1 MKTATTSFIETLR
14 LTEQHK
20 TADKF
25 AKPQR
30 GVFSTLLN
38 AEAAKKMGHEMN
50 NRISE
55 VTDTYFNAVVLC
67 RKNKITEALT
77 VLLQGDAAF
86 GNFEAEPQRVINLF
100 KISAWANYHYKA
112 GQFKQGID
120 LLVSGLPLSAKLEA
134 EGYGVLQF
142 RRIEQLQNVCR
153 ILFSSKKYLEG
164 FTLMRSIIRFI
175 VSGNTEGL
183 YIKDWNHQKFTQIRQ
198 MMENTLDSVFLQLAI
213 LNSSAHETPFGDL
226 FYYDFFFKELLETM
240 EADTYNRSILY
251 NWMYVKASYFKEGK
265 EAFLNN
271 ISIFLKDEEISPDYN
286 KLKENLLLQSIQ
298 VLKKHECD
306 DLKAVQESVSLYISN
321 LQPVA
326 V

>member
-1 MKTATTSFIETLR
+1 MKTAITSFIETLK
-14 LTEQHK
+14 LSDHYK

-30 GVFSTLLN
+30 GVFSILLN
-38 AEAAKKMGHEMN
+38 AEAAKKMGDEMN

-67 RKNKITEALT
+67 RKNKINEALT
-77 VLLQGDAAF
+77 VLHHGDTAF
-86 GNFEAEPQRVINLF
+86 ENFEDEPKSLIRLF
-100 KISAWANYHYKA
+100 KLSAWANYHYKA
-112 GQFKQGID
+112 GQFNQGID
-120 LLVSGLPLSAKLEA
+120 LLVSGLSLSAKLEA
-134 EGYGVLQF
+134 EGYEVLQF
-142 RRIEQLQNVCR
+142 RRIEQLQNVSR
-153 ILFSSKKYLEG
+153 ILFSSKKHLEG
-164 FTLMRSIIRFI
+164 FTLIRSIFRFI
-175 VSGNTEGL
+175 IGGNTDGL
-183 YIKDWNHQKFTQIRQ
+183 YVKDWNHQKFTQIRQ

-213 LNSSAHETPFGDL
+213 LNSSNQEKSFDDL

-251 NWMYVKASYFKEGK
+251 NWMYVKASYFKEGP

-271 ISIFLKDEEISPDYN
+271 ISIFLKDEEISPDYH

-298 VLKKHECD
+298 VLEKYECEDFKKM
-306 DLKAVQESVSLYISN
+306 QESVYLYLNN
-321 LQPVA
+321 LQLVA